1 LYGAKN
7 MNMIST
13 GAFQTETDASI
24 KQPTLAEKFAAVW
37 EKKNSRTA
45 RSGGV
50 SLMALSLAACG
61 SDDATTTA
69 TTTTTTATTETTTT
83 VVEPVVDA
91 AMTLTL
97 TMSSVTG
104 AIDNV
109 AGGSGDDLVVGT
121 ANGLLTTGDVV
132 DGGAGTDTL
141 TSRHTVTAATTIAP
155 TVSNVE
161 IHNFRIDA
169 DGGAA
174 DAVLYDLTDV
184 SGATNVN
191 LYKAANSGATA
202 DPVVTFSGTGL
213 ATSVNVGII
222 GGDSG
227 ANNSAVD
234 LTVTYQAVTGT
245 ADAATMTLNG
255 AAANVVTVAGIE
267 TLTLNAL
274 TTDTS
279 VSATGASDI
288 NSLQAANASSVI
300 ITGAGAVNLSGAGG
314 SFVALNGAATLS
326 VDASANTGGVS
337 FVSEANALTFTGGT
351 GDDNVYM
358 VATLTTA
365 DSLTGGAGHDTVGL
379 TADVTAAVGGVIAGF
394 EDIDFVDA
402 GTATFDLDDYANST
416 ITHLS
421 MSGALAGDNLV
432 TANDAADGIIL
443 QLGGT
448 EALTAG
454 DDMTVTIK
462 GAGAAGSNNDTLNV
476 HTLGTAA
483 VDFGTLT
490 AANIETINIVAGGAA
505 AGNSIAVLTAAATDT
520 LVVTGT
526 SALEITAFTSSA
538 AITDYDTTGM
548 TGAFVM
554 GAAGQA
560 TAATLFDGGAG
571 ADTFVGNSG
580 DDVLKAGGGTT
591 NSLTG
596 GAGDDGYTLG
606 TGTDTVVQAANGA
619 GTVASAST
627 ITASA
632 AIAIGHTI
640 TFGNGTDV
648 VTGFT
653 AGVGGDVIDHTDSA
667 STALATALGKTENAM
682 TDDSL
687 YFLSGTYT
695 TSTGKFTITADG
707 AGADSLI
714 IQTDATTHAN
724 TTDIMENDS
733 IIVLVGVDSDNLVD
747 AANFT

>member
-1 LYGAKN
+1 

-24 KQPTLAEKFAAVW
+24 KQLTLAEKFAAVW
-37 EKKNSRTA
+37 EKKNSKTA
-45 RSGGV
+45 RAGGV

-69 TTTTTTATTETTTT
+69 TTTTTTTTTDTTTTT
-83 VVEPVVDA
+83 VDA
-91 AMTLTL
+91 AQTVAL
-97 TMSSVTG
+97 TMSSITG
-104 AIDNV
+104 AVDNV
-109 AGGSGDDLVVGT
+109 SGGSGDDSFIASASGM
-121 ANGLLTTGDVV
+121 LTTGDVV
-132 DGGAGTDTL
+132 DGAAGSDTL
-141 TSRHTVTAATTIAP
+141 TSRHTVTAAVTIAP

-161 IHNFRIDA
+161 THNFRIDH
-169 DGGAA
+169 DGATA
-174 DAVLYDLTDV
+174 DAVLYDMTDI

-191 LYKAANSGATA
+191 LYKANSSGATA
-202 DPVVTFSGTGL
+202 DSVVTFSGTGM
-213 ATSVNVGII
+213 TTGVNVGII
-222 GGDSG
+222 GGDTG
-227 ANNSAVD
+227 ADNSAVD

-267 TLTLNAL
+267 TLTLSAL
-274 TTDTS
+274 NTELS
-279 VSATGASDI
+279 ASATGASDI
-288 NSLQAANASSVI
+288 NSLQAANASSIV
-300 ITGAGAVNLSGAGG
+300 ITGAGGVTLGG
-314 SFVALNGAATLS
+314 SGGTFVALNGAATLS

-351 GDDNVYM
+351 GADKVYM
-358 VATLTTA
+358 TNTLTTA
-365 DSLTGGAGHDTVGL
+365 DSLTGGDGHDTVGL
-379 TADVTAAVGGVIAGF
+379 TADVTATVGGVIVGF
-394 EDIDFVDA
+394 EDIDFVDS
-402 GTATFDLDDYANST
+402 GTATYDLDDYANST

-432 TANDAADGIIL
+432 TANDAADGIIIE
-443 QLGGT
+443 LGGG

-462 GAGAAGSNNDTLNV
+462 NASAAGSNNDTLNV
-476 HTLGTAA
+476 HTVGTAA

-490 AANIETINIVAGGAA
+490 AAGIETINIVAGGAV
-505 AGNSIAVLTAAATDT
+505 AGNSIAVLTAAAADT

-538 AITDYDTTGM
+538 TITDYDTTGM

-554 GAAGQA
+554 GAAGQS

-571 ADTFVGNSG
+571 ADTFVGNSA
-580 DDVLKAGGGTT
+580 DDVLKAGAGTT

-596 GAGDDGYTLG
+596 GAGDDAYTCG
-606 TGTDTVVQAANGA
+606 SGVDTIVQAAHGA
-619 GTVASAST
+619 GTVASATT

-640 TFGNGTDV
+640 TFGNGVDV

-653 AGVGGDVIDHTDSA
+653 AGIGGDVLDHTDGA
-667 STALATALGKTENAM
+667 STALATALGKTEDAL

-687 YFLSGTYT
+687 YFLSGSFTS
-695 TSTGKFTITADG
+695 STGKFTITADG
-707 AGADSLI
+707 AGADTII
-714 IQTDATTHAN
+714 IQADNGTNAASS
-724 TTDIMENDS
+724 DIMENDS
-733 IIVLVGVDSDNLVD
+733 IIVLVGVDSDDLVD
-747 AANFT
+747 ASNFT